1 MLISCCQDNMHTY
14 QMHNSPH
21 RMALILGKK
30 EEDTNKKPRVVR
42 GSERLTAR
50 QSGLKGLV
58 LAEQE
63 SEKSNSKELYRL
75 VS

>member
-1 MLISCCQDNMHTY
+1 MHD
-14 QMHNSPH
+14 SPH

-42 GSERLTAR
+42 GSERLTTR

-58 LAEQE
+58 LAEQ
-63 SEKSNSKELYRL
+63 
-75 VS
+75 

>member
-1 MLISCCQDNMHTY
+1 MLISCCQDNMHAY

-42 GSERLTAR
+42 GSERLTTRLSELA
-50 QSGLKGLV
+50 GLA
-58 LAEQE
+58 LAEQRGFE
-63 SEKSNSKELYRL
+63 SSVLAII
-75 VS
+75 V